1 MAFCAG
7 CGTEMGTAAF
17 CPKCGKPAAAD
28 AAPVAVTSAGGTGLA
43 ENVAGLL
50 CYAFGWIT
58 GVIFFAIDK
67 RPFVRFHAMQ
77 SIIVF
82 VALMILQW
90 VLAWWIG
97 GLISWGVAS
106 GVSGPIGP
114 GTPASWV
121 ICMIKA
127 YPGERFK
134 LPGVGGM
141 ARQYNK

>member
-43 ENVAGLL
+43 ENVARLL

-77 SIIVF
+77 SIITF

-97 GLISWGVAS
+97 GVISLGVAS
-106 GVSGPIGP
+106 GLNGVIGLAD
-114 GTPASWV
+114 PARLV
-121 ICMIKA
+121 IFVVKVHH
-127 YPGERFK
+127 GE
-134 LPGVGGM
+134 P
-141 ARQYNK
+141 

>member
-43 ENVAGLL
+43 ENVARLL
-50 CYAFGWIT
+50 CYAFGGIT

-77 SIIVF
+77 SIITF

-97 GLISWGVAS
+97 GLISWVVAS
-106 GVSGPIGP
+106 GLSGLIGLA
-114 GTPASWV
+114 TLACWI

-127 YPGERFK
+127 YQGERFK
-134 LPGVGGM
+134 LPVVGDM
-141 ARQYNK
+141 AEQYSK